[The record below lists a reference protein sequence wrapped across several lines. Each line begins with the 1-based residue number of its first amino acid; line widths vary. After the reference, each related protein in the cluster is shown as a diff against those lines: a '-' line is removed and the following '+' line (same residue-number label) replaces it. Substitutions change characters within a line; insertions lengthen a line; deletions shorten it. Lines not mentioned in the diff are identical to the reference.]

1 MYLIIWVNKLRFFL
15 LKDLPE
21 NRFKLKLSGSLKK
34 GQEIP
39 VLIGGVPVEVD
50 GDVIAIYG
58 MYVDI
63 SERKK
68 LEDQILDLLETEK
81 NARVHMQDMF
91 EEAPTAIA
99 VLEGEDHRFTF
110 VNDKYLELIG
120 KEHIT
125 GKTMDEVSP
134 ELSDQGLTKMLDT
147 CFREGKAFTFNERAV
162 YFRKKDSLEKE
173 THYLNFVYKPLHN
186 DNGEIYGI
194 FVQAVDVT
202 EQVEARN
209 LIERS
214 LQEKEILLTE
224 VHHRVK
230 NNLAIISGLLE
241 LEIMSVND
249 EQVTKHLDSTQSRIK
264 TIAKV
269 HELLYQNDSLSHVS
283 FKEYIE
289 SVLGKT
295 SKLMK
300 GEYPLISEFN
310 LGEVHL
316 NVNQAIPAGMLLNEI
331 LEYLHDTCTGENMDN
346 AEGQISFSMRE
357 EENKVIIDLSD
368 PKHRV
373 LDFQKSDSGL
383 RNTLRNDL
391 IEVLLTQ
398 IYGEIKI
405 NQGDQSILTVTF
417 PKREAKGPHNA
428 LYN

>member
-1 MYLIIWVNKLRFFL
+1 
-15 LKDLPE
+15 
-21 NRFKLKLSGSLKK
+21 
-34 GQEIP
+34 
-39 VLIGGVPVEVD
+39 
-50 GDVIAIYG
+50 
-58 MYVDI
+58 
-63 SERKK
+63 
-68 LEDQILDLLETEK
+68 
-81 NARVHMQDMF
+81 
-91 EEAPTAIA
+91 
-99 VLEGEDHRFTF
+99 
-110 VNDKYLELIG
+110 
-120 KEHIT
+120 
-125 GKTMDEVSP
+125 
-134 ELSDQGLTKMLDT
+134 
-147 CFREGKAFTFNERAV
+147 
-162 YFRKKDSLEKE
+162 
-173 THYLNFVYKPLHN
+173 
-186 DNGEIYGI
+186 
-194 FVQAVDVT
+194 
-202 EQVEARN
+202 
-209 LIERS
+209 
-214 LQEKEILLTE
+214 
-224 VHHRVK
+224 
-230 NNLAIISGLLE
+230 
-241 LEIMSVND
+241 MSVND